1 MKKLEIKYSNNKSV
15 VIDSYEKHELNDYLL
30 KERKDKNEFISV
42 EINDLNLYIEKKYII
57 FEKISYIYDN
67 DIEFY
72 KKLISDENF
81 MRKFKIGQIMIKIFH
96 FIFSI
101 SFMFFL
107 IVPAFFFISDFY
119 NLPIMETL
127 VSFIIS
133 LISFIFLVFI
143 DKKNIKILK
152 EYMKDIIVD
161 KMLILN
167 NESDE
172 LNGIEKFNYKEDSLQ
187 EEVIFKIKEKME
199 EKLLY
204 K

>member
-57 FEKISYIYDN
+57 FEKFSYMYNN

-72 KKLISDENF
+72 KKLISDKNF
-81 MRKFKIGQIMIKIFH
+81 MSKFKIIQIMVEIFH
-96 FIFSI
+96 FIFII

-107 IVPAFFFISDFY
+107 IVSIYFLISNFY
-119 NLPIMETL
+119 NLPIMGIL

-133 LISFIFLVFI
+133 LISFIFLVSI
-143 DKKNIKILK
+143 DKKNKKILK

-167 NESDE
+167 DESDE
-172 LNGIEKFNYKEDSLQ
+172 LNCIEKFDYKKED
-187 EEVIFKIKEKME
+187 EIIFKIKEKMQ

-204 K
+204 R